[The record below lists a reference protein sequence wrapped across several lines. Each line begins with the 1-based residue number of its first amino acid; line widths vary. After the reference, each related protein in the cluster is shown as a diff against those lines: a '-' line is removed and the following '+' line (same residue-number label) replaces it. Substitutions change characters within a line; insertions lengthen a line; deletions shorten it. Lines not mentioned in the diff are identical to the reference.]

1 MISYLPEKERIM
13 TAREAKKDATEIN
26 NFIKQLPP
34 EKINEIVV
42 KAGIYT
48 PDGKLTKPY
57 RPNV

>member
-1 MISYLPEKERIM
+1 M
-13 TAREAKKDATEIN
+13 TAREAKKAAAEIK

-34 EKINEIVV
+34 EKVKELVV

-57 RPNV
+57 RQDV